1 MDQEETDNEDE
12 EIGVSAMKQKGEGDR
27 KGISPGVSRGPLTDN
42 GLQQMQINR

>member
-42 GLQQMQINR
+42 GL